1 MPNILMLKYK
11 EFFIIFVIPLKQI
24 VMSVKKIFRQD
35 YGQTKSLVR
44 VATVSGRNAVRR
56 SKALDLTITYIE
68 DGIIYEEL
76 PDGTKKAIGEV
87 EKKDAAVVLVKGMIL
102 HGK

>member
-1 MPNILMLKYK
+1 
-11 EFFIIFVIPLKQI
+11 
-24 VMSVKKIFRQD
+24 MSVKKIFRQD
-35 YGQTKSLVR
+35 YGQTKSLLR
-44 VATVSGRNAVRR
+44 AASVSGLNAVRR

-76 PDGTKKAIGEV
+76 PDGTIKKIGIV
-87 EKKDAAVVLVKGMIL
+87 ERKEPVIVLMKGMVL

>member
-1 MPNILMLKYK
+1 
-11 EFFIIFVIPLKQI
+11 
-24 VMSVKKIFRQD
+24 MSVKKIFRQD

-44 VATVSGRNAVRR
+44 AASASGYNAIRR

-76 PDGTKKAIGEV
+76 PDGTKKEIGIVKRKEPAII
-87 EKKDAAVVLVKGMIL
+87 LMKGMVL

>member
-1 MPNILMLKYK
+1 LKYI
-11 EFFIIFVIPLKQI
+11 EFFITFVIPLNQ
-24 VMSVKKIFRQD
+24 VAMSVKKIFRQD
-35 YGQTKSLVR
+35 YSQTKSLVR
-44 VATVSGRNAVRR
+44 AANISGRNAVRR

-87 EKKDAAVVLVKGMIL
+87 EKKDAQVVLVKGMVL